1 MESAS
6 IMVTL
11 DKDML
16 EIPALFKE
24 LLKSGMTIA
33 RINLAR
39 DYSVWKSLVEC
50 IRTAEKEL
58 GLEKQNMKC
67 KIYMDLPGP
76 KIRVSDFKKTIPP
89 LNINTEKSAPIGYL
103 MSRKSEDSLISNNFK
118 IKINIEEFTD
128 VTTGQIIP
136 IIDSKGRK
144 RYFTVLERISVTCL
158 KVELNKS
165 AILNEDTV
173 LELGHNYKCKITNA
187 K

>member
-1 MESAS
+1 
-6 IMVTL
+6 
-11 DKDML
+11 
-16 EIPALFKE
+16 
-24 LLKSGMTIA
+24 
-33 RINLAR
+33 
-39 DYSVWKSLVEC
+39 
-50 IRTAEKEL
+50 
-58 GLEKQNMKC
+58 
-67 KIYMDLPGP
+67 MDLPGP